1 MGKPGVTQVLP
12 GCTQQNRVQHRCKQ
26 FLGLR
31 VVPIPI
37 RTYAHVVCQCA
48 ASALFVCFPK
58 QGICILIFF
67 ILKCHSTQGCRK
79 SRHFVLGLPPA
90 VNTLPPAPTHSPV
103 FRFFAVSHNSSR
115 THQDCSMCSHL
126 DNAWHWHERALALC
140 RSPHFSALSTHFHL
154 FLCSHSA

>member
-1 MGKPGVTQVLP
+1 MAEGEIVRPRRVTWCEAGSTVIVPWLACSSHSNTYICPCCMPVRSFRAFRLLP
-12 GCTQQNRVQHRCKQ
+12 ETRHMHPDIFYPEMPQH
-26 FLGLR
+26 
-31 VVPIPI
+31 P
-37 RTYAHVVCQCA
+37 
-48 ASALFVCFPK
+48 S
-58 QGICILIFF
+58 
-67 ILKCHSTQGCRK
+67 CRK

-103 FRFFAVSHNSSR
+103 FHFFAVSHNSSR

-154 FLCSHSA
+154 FLCSRSA